1 MAEKTR
7 DNISSFNTFCF
18 VGTLSKPDD
27 YYSEYIGKNK
37 SDIVKINFMVKCGRN
52 KHFVESVAFRPKDGN
67 KVIHLFKKDGTR
79 ATIPFKDRINVDTGD
94 LGRMH
99 NSYSEMEA
107 GKTRFAHGVDFIE
120 KVKSVFST
128 ERYKGRKYKI
138 TGSVENEGYTDKNGN
153 ARVITKYIVS
163 HIEEVPMETEDS
175 STANLKLYL
184 LDNCLTRFDDVA
196 ILEGEAVRKTMN
208 GYESATMKV
217 ELPLGDKADRAFE
230 MYQTMYRGNSEQL
243 NKAGLK
249 VDVINGTQDVD
260 FTEDMLTDEERDR
273 IELGIDTFETIKATK
288 GSGVGERERKFV
300 RIRDLQGYSEIEE
313 TVLTLEDIGLKKV
326 EFIRADELPESPSE
340 FGAIDD
346 DDLPF

>member
-1 MAEKTR
+1 MAEKIR

-18 VGTLSKPDD
+18 IGTLSKTDD

-52 KHFVESVAFRPKDGN
+52 KHFVESVAFRPKDAN
-67 KVIHLFKKDGTR
+67 KVIHLFKKDGSR
-79 ATIPFKDRINVDTGD
+79 ATIPFKDRINVDTNE
-94 LGRMH
+94 LGRLH
-99 NSYSEMEA
+99 NSYSEIEV
-107 GKTRFAHGVDFIE
+107 GKTRFAHSVDFIE
-120 KVKSVFST
+120 KIKSVLST

-153 ARVITKYIVS
+153 QRVITKYIVS

-184 LDNCLTRFDDVA
+184 LDKCLTRFDDVA

-208 GYESATMKV
+208 GYESATMKI

-288 GSGVGERERKFV
+288 GTGVGERERKFV
-300 RIRDLQGYSEIEE
+300 RIRDLKGFSEIEE

-326 EFIRADELPESPSE
+326 EILRADELPESPSG
-340 FGAIDD
+340 FSAIDD
-346 DDLPF
+346 DELPF